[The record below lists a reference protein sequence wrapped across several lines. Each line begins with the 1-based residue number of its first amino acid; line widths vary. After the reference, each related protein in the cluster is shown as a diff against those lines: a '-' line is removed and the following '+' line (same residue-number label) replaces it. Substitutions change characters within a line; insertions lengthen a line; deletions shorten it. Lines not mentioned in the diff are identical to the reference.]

1 LVFSVFVFFPCFQKL
16 LLGLISKRAQKNPH
30 QDDLLLTGP
39 VLKRFLFQ
47 LTASFNALLA
57 VKFGTF
63 LAFQPE
69 IKNRCE
75 FSLG

>member
-1 LVFSVFVFFPCFQKL
+1 LVFSVFVFFPCFQKP
-16 LLGLISKRAQKNPH
+16 LLGLIPKQAQKSPH
-30 QDDLLLTGP
+30 QDHLLLTGA

-57 VKFGTF
+57 VNFGTF